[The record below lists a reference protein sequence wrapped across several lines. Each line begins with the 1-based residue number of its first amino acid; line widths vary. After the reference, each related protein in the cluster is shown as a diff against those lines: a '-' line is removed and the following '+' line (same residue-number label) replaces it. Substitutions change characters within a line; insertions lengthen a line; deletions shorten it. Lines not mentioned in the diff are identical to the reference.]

1 MHGKI
6 ISKLVAQSGG
16 DATTP
21 EDPLQFSIVLSP
33 PLVLPPHTYMS
44 VDKIRAEWINLF
56 DDIVPAQTEGEE
68 VRFLG
73 VEGLGGAFCG
83 MRLLAPPSA
92 TQGSNIANM
101 NHAGIIYMSDNDDLV
116 MIEATNDKTG
126 HFSLNNNKELIVSE
140 LKFQFYGHKG
150 EALHLQVL
158 DNFSNDNIV
167 SIQLSFYKYDDPMD
181 AIRGLVN
188 ILGSK
193 NQLAIEN
200 NITDGEKIDI
210 VNSNP

>member
-1 MHGKI
+1 MKI
-6 ISKLVAQSGG
+6 ISKLVVQSGG
-16 DATTP
+16 DLNAP
-21 EDPLQFSIVLSP
+21 EDPLQFGIILSP
-33 PLVLPPHTYMS
+33 PIVLPPHTEMS

-68 VRFLG
+68 VRFIG

-83 MRLLAPPSA
+83 MRLIAPPSA
-92 TQGSNIANM
+92 TQGSNIANI
-101 NHAGIIYMSDNDDLV
+101 NHAGIIYMSNNDDSLLSQPPHY
-116 MIEATNDKTG
+116 EAG
-126 HFSLNNNKELIVSE
+126 LFSLNNNKQLIVSE
-140 LKFQFYGHKG
+140 LRFQFYGHKG
-150 EALHLQVL
+150 EALHLQTL

-167 SIQLSFYKYDDPMD
+167 SIQLSFYKREDPMD
-181 AIRGLVN
+181 AIRDLVN

>member
-1 MHGKI
+1 
-6 ISKLVAQSGG
+6 
-16 DATTP
+16 
-21 EDPLQFSIVLSP
+21 
-33 PLVLPPHTYMS
+33 
-44 VDKIRAEWINLF
+44 
-56 DDIVPAQTEGEE
+56 
-68 VRFLG
+68 
-73 VEGLGGAFCG
+73 

-101 NHAGIIYMSDNDDLV
+101 NHAGLIYMSDNQDNVL
-116 MIEATNDKTG
+116 IEATNDKTG
-126 HFSLNNNKELIVSE
+126 HFSLNNNKQLIVSE

-150 EALHLQVL
+150 EALHLQEL
-158 DNFSNDNIV
+158 TNFSNDNIV